1 MIYMT
6 FIYQTVS
13 QCIAAIQIEQ
23 LLLVQSIDKEWQ
35 IGSHLHFIRFF
46 QTNVQIYK
54 QNREFKN
61 DKRVGTFSK
70 LHLRKRK

>member
-1 MIYMT
+1 MT

-46 QTNVQIYK
+46 QTYIQI
-54 QNREFKN
+54 
-61 DKRVGTFSK
+61 
-70 LHLRKRK
+70 

>member
-13 QCIAAIQIEQ
+13 QCIGAIQIEQ
-23 LLLVQSIDKEWQ
+23 HSPFDFLLVQSIDKEWQ

-46 QTNVQIYK
+46 KQI
-54 QNREFKN
+54 
-61 DKRVGTFSK
+61 
-70 LHLRKRK
+70 